1 MAKVLIVDDD
11 KDISHLIEIL
21 LRKEGIESEVYNN
34 PLDALNVIDDTFDL
48 VLLDIMMPQMSG
60 TEFCLKVRDKI
71 SSPIVFL
78 SAKSTI
84 LDKMVCFEMGGDDY
98 ITKPFNNDEL
108 ILKVK
113 SFLRLN
119 KRVVKN
125 MNDNI
130 ITIGDISLNK
140 ESFEVFKNNQKIDLS
155 TREFELLRYLME
167 NAGIALSKEQIFNS
181 VWGDLYGDI
190 GIIAVNIKSLRD
202 KLGDDNCIMTV
213 WGYGYKF
220 VRKTQ

>member
-1 MAKVLIVDDD
+1 MAKVLIIDDD

-21 LRKEGIESEVYNN
+21 LRKEKIDSEVYNN

-113 SFLRLN
+113 SVERRDNNLR
-119 KRVVKN
+119 
-125 MNDNI
+125 I
-130 ITIGDISLNK
+130 
-140 ESFEVFKNNQKIDLS
+140 
-155 TREFELLRYLME
+155 
-167 NAGIALSKEQIFNS
+167 
-181 VWGDLYGDI
+181 
-190 GIIAVNIKSLRD
+190 
-202 KLGDDNCIMTV
+202 
-213 WGYGYKF
+213 
-220 VRKTQ
+220 